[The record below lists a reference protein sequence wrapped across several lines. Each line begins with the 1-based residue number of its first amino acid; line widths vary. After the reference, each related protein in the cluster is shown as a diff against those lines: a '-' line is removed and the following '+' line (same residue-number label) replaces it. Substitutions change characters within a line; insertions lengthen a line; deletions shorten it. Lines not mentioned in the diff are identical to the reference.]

1 VDLYQ
6 LSVSSNQVLF
16 IFLSVSKR
24 VVALI
29 STKASVTFNGNLS
42 HTFFP
47 LMKSVYRLI
56 LVYSFENLV
65 LNIHI
70 FRLILV
76 YSFENLVLNIHIPLK
91 KIEQS
96 VETDGLCPRQNM
108 TYGIGQLCYEKGSII
123 CCKGSLQ

>member
-1 VDLYQ
+1 MDLYQ

-70 FRLILV
+70 
-76 YSFENLVLNIHIPLK
+76 PLK